1 MSKLWEQIT
10 AINALNESETIQR
23 AYTGALDEKQRA
35 ELEAALYDK
44 YNLNL
49 KQLRPESDPIYA
61 DIEGGR
67 SGIINQMLGM
77 GAELNN
83 PLREEEIVQN
93 TPVFSPTGGVP
104 GIVTDI
110 GIQEGELRNLIDK
123 YTFENADY
131 LEQQGVDIGGI
142 PRNPDDIGARSGEDP
157 QLLLSRLP
165 PGADQMYATRRVI
178 TDRIKQEL
186 PKFTEDQLNLYRD
199 PVTDTLVFDNPLNN
213 NQPTTVPTLGTGKGQ
228 AVLDWFRKEGPEL
241 LTLLG
246 TGVLGTVGGIKME
259 DLAPGGKIKKGLQ
272 RAIGPITGG
281 AMGDMTGQFIW
292 DTTSMFS
299 LRDKG
304 LLDPEQWTDEAIF
317 AEAGRNA
324 AMTGGFSLGSA
335 AVFNVAL
342 KAMGV
347 KGVWSGDFD
356 DKVVHKAIK
365 KGMASESS
373 AIDPAGIGFWD
384 KGSAL
389 RFIKRKIEADQMP
402 ETMKEMFPDP
412 NRIGWS
418 DKYWS
423 MGSDEALSIARNI
436 VAHETGDNTILL
448 GKTLPQMIKMAQDKG
463 LLTAEDSV
471 GIGNI
476 ADFQTILH
484 ALRSEGNAQARKM
497 IDDVLRPQEQFIMS
511 QYSDNLYAATGLNIN
526 KIREGFGERFY
537 QGFGELVEA
546 EIGKE
551 TRDRIRVMASNVDN
565 LGAEFDSAINSLG
578 RGAIDPSD
586 AGGAMKEEVI
596 TPIYNKAVIEKDAL
610 YADLYKEA
618 GGKVKKWD
626 ITSVVNDVKAYEKVR
641 ARQWKPRQGQL
652 DGKVERFMDL
662 MKESPL
668 KRKGGFKLQSFDDIQ
683 GSLVNARAI
692 RSRVDQPQDI
702 EAMDAM
708 IDILETYRSQLLK
721 NIGGDTAVKAEAAE
735 QMWGE
740 IQDTFN
746 AGIIKKVL
754 NSKNDLKVIDNLLN
768 TGNRADDALIRKA
781 IFENKSP
788 EAEQAVMLVQ
798 GSLKKK
804 LIDLGVDIETGLFK
818 KENMTEAAFT
828 RFYKENKKLID
839 EFFDPDEAKL
849 FGNLPKL
856 KNALAKEINDYDRE
870 ISKLKNNKTL
880 KGLGLNF
887 DELNGIALIDD
898 PEWFFKN
905 IWLSKDGV
913 GSITRVDK
921 FIDNL
926 PDSKIGNKLHNN
938 MKVLVGADLD
948 RSITIPK
955 SVVGGTAPL
964 KNFSGGMIDPMRLRT
979 YLKTHGDSL
988 DKLYGGP
995 QFREGLEE
1003 YQKMLS
1009 YFMPEGGTGRRGVDA
1024 GDELLQG
1031 VTANA
1036 ANLRQTV
1043 NGLTRAY
1050 IGIFTRPGRF
1060 LTAGLGAVT
1069 RAEEKKAIELMLYP
1083 DKFMNQFQ
1091 IRQFLKSPV
1100 VQTIIRNYGR
1110 PIWEK
1115 DTTLQEDIEASTENV
1130 DTRIQFKNYG
1140 GPAKLSSLNIPLM
1153 PLEID

>member
-1 MSKLWEQIT
+1 
-10 AINALNESETIQR
+10 
-23 AYTGALDEKQRA
+23 
-35 ELEAALYDK
+35 
-44 YNLNL
+44 
-49 KQLRPESDPIYA
+49 
-61 DIEGGR
+61 
-67 SGIINQMLGM
+67 
-77 GAELNN
+77 
-83 PLREEEIVQN
+83 
-93 TPVFSPTGGVP
+93 
-104 GIVTDI
+104 
-110 GIQEGELRNLIDK
+110 
-123 YTFENADY
+123 
-131 LEQQGVDIGGI
+131 
-142 PRNPDDIGARSGEDP
+142 
-157 QLLLSRLP
+157 
-165 PGADQMYATRRVI
+165 
-178 TDRIKQEL
+178 
-186 PKFTEDQLNLYRD
+186 
-199 PVTDTLVFDNPLNN
+199 
-213 NQPTTVPTLGTGKGQ
+213 
-228 AVLDWFRKEGPEL
+228 
-241 LTLLG
+241 
-246 TGVLGTVGGIKME
+246 
-259 DLAPGGKIKKGLQ
+259 
-272 RAIGPITGG
+272 
-281 AMGDMTGQFIW
+281 
-292 DTTSMFS
+292 
-299 LRDKG
+299 
-304 LLDPEQWTDEAIF
+304 
-317 AEAGRNA
+317 
-324 AMTGGFSLGSA
+324 
-335 AVFNVAL
+335 
-342 KAMGV
+342 
-347 KGVWSGDFD
+347 
-356 DKVVHKAIK
+356 
-365 KGMASESS
+365 
-373 AIDPAGIGFWD
+373 
-384 KGSAL
+384 
-389 RFIKRKIEADQMP
+389 
-402 ETMKEMFPDP
+402 
-412 NRIGWS
+412 
-418 DKYWS
+418 
-423 MGSDEALSIARNI
+423 
-436 VAHETGDNTILL
+436 
-448 GKTLPQMIKMAQDKG
+448 
-463 LLTAEDSV
+463 
-471 GIGNI
+471 
-476 ADFQTILH
+476 
-484 ALRSEGNAQARKM
+484 
-497 IDDVLRPQEQFIMS
+497 
-511 QYSDNLYAATGLNIN
+511 
-526 KIREGFGERFY
+526 
-537 QGFGELVEA
+537 
-546 EIGKE
+546 
-551 TRDRIRVMASNVDN
+551 
-565 LGAEFDSAINSLG
+565 
-578 RGAIDPSD
+578 
-586 AGGAMKEEVI
+586 
-596 TPIYNKAVIEKDAL
+596 
-610 YADLYKEA
+610 
-618 GGKVKKWD
+618 
-626 ITSVVNDVKAYEKVR
+626 
-641 ARQWKPRQGQL
+641 
-652 DGKVERFMDL
+652 
-662 MKESPL
+662 
-668 KRKGGFKLQSFDDIQ
+668 
-683 GSLVNARAI
+683 
-692 RSRVDQPQDI
+692 
-702 EAMDAM
+702 
-708 IDILETYRSQLLK
+708 
-721 NIGGDTAVKAEAAE
+721 
-735 QMWGE
+735 
-740 IQDTFN
+740 
-746 AGIIKKVL
+746 
-754 NSKNDLKVIDNLLN
+754 
-768 TGNRADDALIRKA
+768 LIRKA

-1140 GPAKLSSLNIPLM
+1140 GPAKLSSLNIPLI

>member
-1 MSKLWEQIT
+1 MSDLWEELT
-10 AINALNESETIQR
+10 AINAFKESETIQQ
-23 AYTGALDEKQRA
+23 AYAGALDERQRA
-35 ELEAALYDK
+35 ELETALYDK

-61 DIEGGR
+61 GTEGGR
-67 SGIINQMLGM
+67 SAIINQMLGM
-77 GAELNN
+77 GAELTN
-83 PLREEEIVQN
+83 PLREAEVVDT
-93 TPVFSPTGGVP
+93 TPIFSPVGGVP
-104 GIVTDI
+104 SITTDI
-110 GIQEGELRNLIDK
+110 GIQEGDLRELIDK

-131 LEQQGVDIGGI
+131 LEQQGVDIAGI
-142 PRNPDDIGARSGEDP
+142 PRNPDDIGARSGDDP

-165 PGADQMYATRRVI
+165 SGADQMYATRRVI

-186 PKFTEDQLNLYRD
+186 PDFTEDQLSLYRD
-199 PVTDTLVFDNPLNN
+199 PVTDTLIFDNPLNN
-213 NQPTTVPTLGTGKGQ
+213 NQPTTVPTLGVGKGQ

-241 LTLLG
+241 LTILG
-246 TGVLGTVGGIKME
+246 TGILGTVGGIKVE
-259 DLAPGGKIKKGLQ
+259 DMTPGGRFKKGLQ
-272 RAIGPITGG
+272 TAIGPITGG
-281 AMGDMTGQFIW
+281 AMGDTTGQFIW
-292 DTTSMFS
+292 DMNNMLS

-317 AEAGRNA
+317 EEAGRNA

-335 AVFNVAL
+335 ALFNVAL

-356 DKVVHKAIK
+356 DKAVHKAIK
-365 KGMASESS
+365 KGMSSESS

-412 NRIGWS
+412 NRITWS

-476 ADFQTILH
+476 VDFQTILH

-497 IDDVLRPQEQFIMS
+497 IDDVLRPQEQFIMN

-526 KIREGFGERFY
+526 KIREGFGEKFY
-537 QGFGELVEA
+537 QSFGEVIES
-546 EIGKE
+546 EVGKK
-551 TRDRIRVMASNVDN
+551 TRDRLRVMANNVDN
-565 LGAEFDSAINSLG
+565 LGAEFDTAINSLG
-578 RGAIDPSD
+578 RGAMDPTE
-586 AGGAMKEEVI
+586 AGGMMREEVI
-596 TPIYNKAVIEKDAL
+596 TPIYRKAVEEKDAL
-610 YADLYKEA
+610 YAELYNEA

-626 ITSVVNDVKAYEKVR
+626 ITSVVNDVKAFEKVR

-652 DGKVERFMDL
+652 DGKVERFIDL

-668 KRKGGFKLQSFDDIQ
+668 KRNGEFRLQSFDDIQ

-702 EAMDAM
+702 DAMDAM
-708 IDILETYRSQLLK
+708 IDILETYRAQLLK
-721 NIGGDTAVKAEAAE
+721 NVGGDTAIKAEAAE

-754 NSKNDLKVIDNLLN
+754 NQKSDLKMIDNLLN

-781 IFENKSP
+781 IFESGSP

-804 LIDLGVDIETGLFK
+804 LIDLGVDIETGLFR

-849 FGNLPKL
+849 FGDLPKL
-856 KNALAKEINDYDRE
+856 KNALVKEISDYDRE

-887 DELNGIALIDD
+887 DDLNGIALIDD
-898 PEWFFKN
+898 PEWFFNN
-905 IWLSKDGV
+905 IFLSKGGV
-913 GSITRVDK
+913 GSITRVEK
-921 FIDNL
+921 FMNAI
-926 PDSKIGNKLHNN
+926 PDTKIGNKLHNN

-948 RSITIPK
+948 KSITIPK
-955 SVVGGTAPL
+955 STVGGNAPL

-988 DKLYGGP
+988 DTIYGP

-1003 YQKMLS
+1003 YQKMLT

-1031 VTANA
+1031 VTGNA

-1069 RAEEKKAIELMLYP
+1069 RAEEKKALELMLYP

-1115 DTTLQEDIEASTENV
+1115 DTTLQEDIEISTEDV
-1130 DTRIQFKNYG
+1130 AGRIQFKNYG
-1140 GPAKLSSLNIPLM
+1140 GSVKLIPLEYD
-1153 PLEID
+1153 L